1 MNDETRLA
9 AFEKMYAEVF
19 SEQEKLKAKLFELRS
34 QGKEKTV
41 AFREAMAK
49 KLSNGYVI
57 GLFEKYGLT
66 ERK

>member
-9 AFEKMYAEVF
+9 AFEKMYAEVV
-19 SEQEKLKAKLFELRS
+19 SEREELSAKLFELGS
-34 QGKEKTV
+34 QGKETPV